1 MRNDDVALFAERGT
15 WSSASRSS
23 ASEAPTA
30 QRRSAMR
37 EARSDFFENHF
48 NPLLIVDLQGFILD
62 ANVAAQADMREG
74 RIATSADGVLRLGS
88 RECARRFARCL
99 ADAGE
104 ADAAWRRLVVR
115 VSDGEWRLVRIRRM
129 PGDAAIALIEVQPSA
144 DDQGADIA
152 PLAQAFALT
161 GSEAVVLA
169 SLVEALTPK
178 EIAERLSISSHTV
191 RAHMRAIYAKLGVRA
206 RSGVMKAALRL
217 AS

>member
-1 MRNDDVALFAERGT
+1 MRNDDVALIDGIGMRSSGCGT
-15 WSSASRSS
+15 SASD
-23 ASEAPTA
+23 AAPKARQT
-30 QRRSAMR
+30 AMR
-37 EARSDFFENHF
+37 EARSDFFEHHF
-48 NPLLIVDLQGFILD
+48 NPLLIVDLQGLVID
-62 ANVAAQADMREG
+62 ANAAAQADMRDG
-74 RIATSADGVLRLGS
+74 RIATSADGVLRFGS

-104 ADAAWRRLVVR
+104 ASGAWRRLVVR
-115 VSDGEWRLVRIRRM
+115 VSDGEWSLVRIRRM
-129 PGDAAIALIEVQPSA
+129 AGDAAIALVEVQPSA

-152 PLAQAFALT
+152 PIAQAFALT
-161 GSEAVVLA
+161 GCEAVVLA

-217 AS
+217 VS

>member
-1 MRNDDVALFAERGT
+1 
-15 WSSASRSS
+15 
-23 ASEAPTA
+23 
-30 QRRSAMR
+30 
-37 EARSDFFENHF
+37 
-48 NPLLIVDLQGFILD
+48 
-62 ANVAAQADMREG
+62 
-74 RIATSADGVLRLGS
+74 
-88 RECARRFARCL
+88 
-99 ADAGE
+99 
-104 ADAAWRRLVVR
+104 
-115 VSDGEWRLVRIRRM
+115 
-129 PGDAAIALIEVQPSA
+129 VQPSA